1 MGTSLQQ
8 VVLQALAAARS
19 SGQPMIIPNAGGLL
33 ALPNGQTR
41 MAQPGEIGPRAAP
54 SLAANPFGPVPTAGP
69 GVPAGT
75 PGPVAA
81 ASPGFQ
87 LGANVGTPIVPGSW
101 FNSAPAATPS
111 VAFPPVNVTAP
122 ARDPVLNQV
131 NPNVQTYAGQPGYSG
146 DATANAARN
155 YRLAHGLGT
164 AQDRMTADR
173 LNAMS
178 LQAAQQ
184 GRTYWP
190 PGTTVGT
197 GQYAPNLLQMPPAAV
212 PANANALAGVGAWLP
227 NIHWLQGLAG
237 PSGPPDN
244 AQGGG
249 GGVG

>member
-1 MGTSLQQ
+1 
-8 VVLQALAAARS
+8 
-19 SGQPMIIPNAGGLL
+19 MICAC
-33 ALPNGQTR
+33 A
-41 MAQPGEIGPRAAP
+41 
-54 SLAANPFGPVPTAGP
+54 
-69 GVPAGT
+69 
-75 PGPVAA
+75 
-81 ASPGFQ
+81 
-87 LGANVGTPIVPGSW
+87 
-101 FNSAPAATPS
+101 
-111 VAFPPVNVTAP
+111 
-122 ARDPVLNQV
+122 
-131 NPNVQTYAGQPGYSG
+131 